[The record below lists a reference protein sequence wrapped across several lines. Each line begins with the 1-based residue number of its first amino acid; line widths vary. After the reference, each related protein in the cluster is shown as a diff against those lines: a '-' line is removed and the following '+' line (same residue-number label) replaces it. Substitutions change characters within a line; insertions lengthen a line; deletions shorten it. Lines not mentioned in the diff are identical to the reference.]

1 MAIKNFALGFAIA
14 VMLPFAVHYGV
25 ITFSPAAKY
34 YCVSKDDFVKAQG
47 AAQDS
52 RTMTSEQAA
61 IKVKLEAEYDGGNKR
76 FSKHLFFVAVPAGIL
91 LIATG
96 LVILIPGID
105 SGLMFGGLL
114 TLMYGFFTYWSDLPV
129 GVRFVSLVGG
139 LALFIV
145 IGVMKRGKNCKA

>member
-1 MAIKNFALGFAIA
+1 MAVKNFAVGLAIT

-34 YCVSKDDFVKAQG
+34 YCVSKQDFVKLGGIAEETK
-47 AAQDS
+47 ALVP
-52 RTMTSEQAA
+52 EQARL
-61 IKVKLEAEYDGGNKR
+61 KSKLEAEYDEGNKR

-96 LVILIPGID
+96 LIVLVPGID

-114 TLMYGFFTYWSDLPV
+114 TLMYGYFTYWSDLPIA
-129 GVRFVSLVGG
+129 VRFASLVGG
-139 LALFIV
+139 LAIFII
-145 IGVMKRGKNCKA
+145 IGVVKHGKGKA